1 MPDNRL
7 PVLLYDGDCRLCNGV
22 VRFILRHDR
31 EGRLRFA
38 PLQSAPAQAFLAGR
52 GLPTSD
58 FGSLVYV
65 TDWET
70 RESAAVLFRTD
81 GALAA
86 FRDMGA
92 PWARLAGLRVVP
104 AFLRDAVYRLIA
116 RTRYALFGRYR
127 PRPLPVPAW
136 EKRFLA
142 R

>member
-1 MPDNRL
+1 MPENRL

-38 PLQSAPAQAFLAGR
+38 PLQSAPAQGFLAAR
-52 GLPTSD
+52 GLPATD
-58 FGSLVYV
+58 FSSLVYV
-65 TDWET
+65 ADWET
-70 RESAAVLFRTD
+70 RETAAVLLRTD

-86 FRDMGA
+86 FRDMGG

-104 AFLRDAVYRLIA
+104 SFLRDAAYRLVA
-116 RTRYALFGRYR
+116 RTRYAIFGRYQ
-127 PRPLPVPAW
+127 PGPLPDPAW